1 MNVSLSWLRQ
11 YIDTKDLSPETIGD
25 ILTSTGLEVEGMEEV
40 ETIPGGLRGLVVGE
54 VKECGKHPGADRLS
68 LTKVDVGGDELISI
82 VCGAPNVAAGQKVVV
97 ATVGAELHPVEGD
110 PFTIKKGKIRG
121 EVSEGMIC
129 AEDEIGLGH
138 SHDGII
144 VLPAD
149 ATVGQLA
156 RDYYGVETD
165 YVYEIGL
172 TPNRSDATN
181 HLGVAYDL
189 AAALR
194 VNHQH
199 EGKVQPPSVDAF
211 AVANTS
217 LQIPVEVRNTEAC
230 PRYSGV
236 TISNLTIKDSPDWL
250 KARLNAVGVRPIN
263 NVVDITNF
271 VLHELGQ
278 PLHAFDLDEV
288 KGKKIIVETLPA
300 KTKFHSLDEVEREL
314 HEEDLMICDGE
325 GSPMCI
331 GGVFGGITSGV
342 KDSTTTIFL
351 ESAHFDPEFIRRTS
365 MRHNLRT
372 DAAKVY
378 EKGSDPNITVFALK
392 RAVLLLEELA
402 GGVVSS
408 EIIDIYPEVKA
419 PARIKVRYQ
428 RVNEL
433 IGVDIPAD
441 KVHGILEAMGM
452 AILENDDKAFTV
464 EVPTNKSDVLREV
477 DMIEEI
483 LRIYG
488 FNNVPI
494 PSKVTTSMAIAPSPS
509 PSEIRNKIG
518 DLLAA
523 QGFNEMMA
531 LSLSESRYYQTE
543 ETLVPAEELVYI
555 NNTSN
560 VHLDIMR
567 PHMVY
572 SGLEAIL
579 RNQNRQESDLRLFE
593 FGRTYRKEDE
603 GFEEINRLTLFMTG
617 RRQAESWLADDQAM
631 VSYYGLKAYVDSILT
646 RLGVQG
652 FQQEE
657 VSEKGVIVYGTRYFR
672 GPKELVR
679 FGRLQGSLLKGMDI
693 KGEVFYA
700 DFNWDH
706 VFKALPKK
714 RVQFTELNKYPS
726 MRRDLAVVVDQ
737 AVKFSD
743 IAAIAGKTAKKL
755 LRETNLFDLYIN
767 EDQLGAGKKSYAVS
781 FIFED
786 PSRTLKVK
794 EIDKVMEK
802 IITTC
807 ETKLGAQIRR

>member
-40 ETIPGGLRGLVVGE
+40 ETIPGGLRGLVIGE
-54 VKECGKHPGADRLS
+54 VKECGKHPDADRLS
-68 LTKVDVGGDELISI
+68 LTKVDVGGEALLSI

-129 AEDEIGLGH
+129 AEDEIGIGH
-138 SHDGII
+138 SHAGII
-144 VLPAD
+144 VLPAE
-149 ATVGQLA
+149 AKVGQAA

-194 VNHQH
+194 VNHHHQG
-199 EGKVQPPSVDAF
+199 EVQPPDVAAF
-211 AVANTS
+211 KVANTS

-236 TISNLTIKDSPDWL
+236 TISNLTIKESPDWL

-278 PLHAFDLDEV
+278 PLHAFDLDEI

-300 KTKFHSLDEVEREL
+300 KTKFLALDEVEREL

-325 GSPMCI
+325 EHPMCM
-331 GGVFGGITSGV
+331 GGVFGGIKSGV
-342 KDSTTTIFL
+342 KESTTAIFL

-392 RAVLLLEELA
+392 RAALLLQELA

-408 EIIDIYPEVKA
+408 EVIDIYPKVKA
-419 PARIKVRYQ
+419 PARIEVRYQ

-433 IGVDIPAD
+433 IGVNIPPA
-441 KVHGILEAMGM
+441 KVHSILEAMGM
-452 AILENDDKAFTV
+452 AIIETNDTAFTA

-509 PSEIRNKIG
+509 LSEIRNKIG

-531 LSLSESRYYQTE
+531 LSLSESRYYRAK
-543 ETLVPAEELVYI
+543 ETMVPAEDLVYV

-572 SGLEAIL
+572 SGLEAII

-593 FGRTYRKEDE
+593 FGRTYRKEGE

-617 RRQAESWLADDQAM
+617 RRQPESWLGDDQAM
-631 VSYYGLKAYVDSILT
+631 VSYYGLKAYVDGILT
-646 RLGVQG
+646 RLGIQG
-652 FQQEE
+652 YQQEE
-657 VSEKGVIVYGTRYFR
+657 VTEKGVITYGTRYFR
-672 GPKELVR
+672 GAKELVR
-679 FGRLQGSLLKGMDI
+679 FGRLQRSLLTGMDI

-700 DFNWDH
+700 DFNWDN
-706 VFKALPKK
+706 VFQALPKK

-726 MRRDLAVVVDQ
+726 MRRDLALVVDH

-767 EDQLGAGKKSYAVS
+767 EEQLGAGKKSYAVS

-786 PSRTLKVK
+786 PSRTLKVQ

-802 IITTC
+802 IIATC
-807 ETKLGAQIRR
+807 ESQLGAQIRR

>member
-40 ETIPGGLRGLVVGE
+40 ETIPGGLHGLVIGE
-54 VKECGKHPGADRLS
+54 IVECGKHPDADRLS
-68 LTKVDVGGDELISI
+68 LTKVDVGGDELLSI
-82 VCGAPNVAAGQKVVV
+82 VCGATNVAAGQKVVV
-97 ATVGAELHPVEGD
+97 ATVGTELHPTEGD

-129 AEDEIGLGH
+129 AEDEIGIGH
-138 SHDGII
+138 SHAGII

-149 ATVGQLA
+149 TKVGQPA
-156 RDYYGVETD
+156 REYYGVETD

-199 EGKVQPPSVDAF
+199 EGEVQPPSVAAF
-211 AVANTS
+211 TVANTE

-236 TISNLTIKDSPDWL
+236 TISNLTIKESPDWL

-300 KTKFHSLDEVEREL
+300 KTKFQSLDEVEREL
-314 HEEDLMICDGE
+314 HEEDLMICDGQE
-325 GSPMCI
+325 NPMCI
-331 GGVFGGITSGV
+331 GGVFGGVKSGV
-342 KDSTTTIFL
+342 KSSTTAIFL

-392 RAVLLLEELA
+392 RAALLLQELA

-408 EIIDIYPEVKA
+408 EVIDIYPIVKA

-433 IGVDIPAD
+433 IGVNIPPA

-452 AILENDDKAFTV
+452 AILESDNEAFTV

-531 LSLSESRYYQTE
+531 LSLSESRYYKAQ
-543 ETLVPAEELVYI
+543 ETMVPAEELVYV

-593 FGRTYRKEDE
+593 FGRTYRKEGE

-617 RRQAESWLADDQAM
+617 RRQPESWLADDQAM
-631 VSYYGLKAYVDSILT
+631 VSYYGLKAHVDGILT

-652 FQQEE
+652 YQQEE
-657 VSEKGVIVYGTRYFR
+657 VTEKGVITYGTRYFR
-672 GPKELVR
+672 GAKELVR

-700 DFNWDH
+700 DFNWDN
-706 VFKALPKK
+706 VFQALPKK

-726 MRRDLAVVVDQ
+726 MRRDLAVVVDHG
-737 AVKFSD
+737 VKFSD
-743 IAAIAGKTAKKL
+743 IAAIAGKAAKKL
-755 LRETNLFDLYIN
+755 LRETNLFDLYVN

-786 PSRTLKVK
+786 ASRTLKIQEV
-794 EIDKVMEK
+794 DKVMEK
-802 IITTC
+802 IIATC
-807 ETKLGAQIRR
+807 ESQLGAQIRR